1 MEKFSAHVRGS
12 KGRREVN
19 AIEGREAKGEGM
31 EDEREEK
38 GEEDVGSPPSPPPPP
53 PPLTSTHART
63 QESEGESE

>member
-12 KGRREVN
+12 KGRREVD

-53 PPLTSTHART
+53 LTSTHACT